1 MRRRLLVSIAHPGR
15 HILTRLLLKR
25 TAESAVTMIA
35 ALLGELLDSK
45 VAIVVNSLVI
55 ETDEML
61 DAQIVDIVVV
71 MLAAT

>member
-1 MRRRLLVSIAHPGR
+1 
-15 HILTRLLLKR
+15 
-25 TAESAVTMIA
+25 MIA
-35 ALLGELLDSK
+35 ALLDELLDSK

>member
-1 MRRRLLVSIAHPGR
+1 
-15 HILTRLLLKR
+15 
-25 TAESAVTMIA
+25 MIA
-35 ALLGELLDSK
+35 ALVGELLDSK

>member
-1 MRRRLLVSIAHPGR
+1 
-15 HILTRLLLKR
+15 
-25 TAESAVTMIA
+25 MIA

-61 DAQIVDIVVV
+61 DAQLVDIVVV

>member
-1 MRRRLLVSIAHPGR
+1 
-15 HILTRLLLKR
+15 
-25 TAESAVTMIA
+25 MIA
-35 ALLGELLDSK
+35 ALLDELLDSK
-45 VAIVVNSLVI
+45 VATVVNSLVI

>member
-1 MRRRLLVSIAHPGR
+1 MMAFI
-15 HILTRLLLKR
+15 ILTRLLLKR

-35 ALLGELLDSK
+35 ALLDELLDSK